1 MQVRSPLEPKKQCQ
15 ASCRVDRRDRWLS
28 LEAPQASHTR
38 HRVLSRSRDDCPV
51 SAGKS
56 GVSAVLGI
64 SGSFEMVARA
74 LEFLSSVK
82 LRPPPLEMRLEH
94 RDSFPEEAGKRT
106 LLSGGG
112 GKTGAILIVAG
123 PSVLLSGDRY
133 VVNLLELPQGRQ
145 GPFRVSGLNV

>member
-82 LRPPPLEMRLEH
+82 LRPPPLEVRRERRIPFLTKQRNGTSS
-94 RDSFPEEAGKRT
+94 RDEEGKPG
-106 LLSGGG
+106 LFLSCGG
-112 GKTGAILIVAG
+112 T
-123 PSVLLSGDRY
+123 
-133 VVNLLELPQGRQ
+133 
-145 GPFRVSGLNV
+145 LNVPL